1 MCCERHGERVS
12 CLSVVCVTLSQSIN
26 QLSRFTI
33 RLCLYSPDMAAAHL
47 YGATFVWDGNG
58 PLMHWPRP
66 AAVAAI
72 YLALCVIHNRA
83 RATSSKDPSNKHSS
97 APVLSAVGVAHNA
110 LLVAFSALVSV
121 ATSTH
126 LVPIVQQHGLRHF
139 LCPPMPATPIVS
151 VPTLSGPMYF
161 WCYIFYLSKYYELV
175 DTALLM
181 LRGKR
186 VIALHAIHHAFI
198 PLTMCIL
205 FDGGVS
211 VSLVSLS
218 IVNGFVHFV
227 MYGYFLAVDLGF
239 APPLWWKR
247 SITQLQILQVTHC
260 APVAKLPPHGVP
272 GPLALLSSFLLC
284 PSATVHD
291 WCRRW
296 VVLLADAHARPQAA
310 HRPRRLAADAVAQL
324 HAHVCRWR
332 AHPSAAC
339 WRTSTLVLV
348 LVLSPSLVPVADPGG
363 EPRTVLVGY
372 LMNILL
378 LLLFM
383 RFYHATYSRS
393 RPISVKS
400 KSR

>member
-1 MCCERHGERVS
+1 MVEALNHTATDPAGHSLRARGE
-12 CLSVVCVTLSQSIN
+12 
-26 QLSRFTI
+26 
-33 RLCLYSPDMAAAHL
+33 AAA
-47 YGATFVWDGNG
+47 AWCT
-58 PLMHWPRP
+58 R
-66 AAVAAI
+66 AI
-72 YLALCVIHNRA
+72 
-83 RATSSKDPSNKHSS
+83 
-97 APVLSAVGVAHNA
+97 G
-110 LLVAFSALVSV
+110 
-121 ATSTH
+121 
-126 LVPIVQQHGLRHF
+126 
-139 LCPPMPATPIVS
+139 
-151 VPTLSGPMYF
+151 
-161 WCYIFYLSKYYELV
+161 
-175 DTALLM
+175 
-181 LRGKR
+181 
-186 VIALHAIHHAFI
+186 IAERL
-198 PLTMCIL
+198 
-205 FDGGVS
+205 
-211 VSLVSLS
+211 
-218 IVNGFVHFV
+218 
-227 MYGYFLAVDLGF
+227 
-239 APPLWWKR
+239 
-247 SITQLQILQVTHC
+247 
-260 APVAKLPPHGVP
+260 
-272 GPLALLSSFLLC
+272 FLLC